1 LVKKKEKHMKRILF
15 VLLVVVASVLLA
27 ACGPGKPDSG
37 DQEEVSGA
45 YLPDQ
50 RAEAYAYTHGGY
62 VGRAVVTV
70 GADGSLSVD
79 IDEAFLPHILALVDI
94 ESGDW
99 SEANTVSYVSHGSE
113 NHVAKYVQYNDKL
126 YAGVP
131 TGTTFSYVEADENG
145 NPAGDVDLE
154 KAILRNHDTMRAY
167 YTLLGAGRF
176 GVLTELGGEVIPV
189 TTTSYGGLTKKNAP
203 GYWSSGQTWIG
214 NIEAMEAF
222 IEENGGQYSLTE
234 MVRAPEANADG
245 LQFWSVADTVTAAT
259 NSDFKDYFDL
269 VQNALGRLKT
279 R

>member
-1 LVKKKEKHMKRILF
+1 MKKILLLLFLVALSF
-15 VLLVVVASVLLA
+15 LLA
-27 ACGPGKPDSG
+27 ACGSGESG
-37 DQEEVSGA
+37 DQGEVSGP

-50 RAEAYAYTHGGY
+50 RVEAYAYTHGGY

-70 GADGSLSVD
+70 GSDGSLSVEV
-79 IDEAFLPHILALVDI
+79 DEAFLPHTLALVDI
-94 ESGDW
+94 ESDEW
-99 SEANTVSYVSHGSE
+99 SDANTVSYMSHGNE
-113 NHVAKYVQYNDKL
+113 LRTAKYVQYNDKV

-131 TGTTFSYVEADENG
+131 TGTTLSYVEADENG

-167 YTLLGAGRF
+167 YALIGAGKF
-176 GVLTELGGEVIPV
+176 GVLTEFGGEAIAV

-203 GYWSSGQTWIG
+203 GYWDSGQTWLG

-234 MVRAPEANADG
+234 MVRAAEENSDG
-245 LQFWSVADTVTAAT
+245 LKLWSVADTVTAAT

-269 VQNALGRLKT
+269 VQSALGRLKT
-279 R
+279 N